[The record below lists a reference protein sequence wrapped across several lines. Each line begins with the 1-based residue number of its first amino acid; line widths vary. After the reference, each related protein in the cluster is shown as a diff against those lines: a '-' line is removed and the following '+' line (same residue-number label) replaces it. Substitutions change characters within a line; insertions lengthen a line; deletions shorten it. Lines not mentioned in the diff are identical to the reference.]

1 MTPSTCECG
10 AAIVPGDRFCLE
22 CGKAHTLSDAA
33 QSPAPSSAPPPVSQD
48 LTAPVGQPAPS
59 SPNVEGQNKRPQT
72 HAVMAPNAGAVL
84 RSAVGALPASVSWAG
99 ALLVLQLIGYFLVGL
114 VSAGASLIDDGLA
127 ANTLADLFTMPLR
140 MLLAANGA
148 LPEVG
153 WWLNGVAQASVAGW
167 VAVTST
173 PVRRDG
179 SRLDIAMFLGL
190 AGIAYAV
197 LLVVLTYLV
206 EPGPIPVSPLVELPG
221 DLAEID
227 RASDWTRT
235 GVAFRGLLLAVLV
248 RTALEL
254 PTLPL
259 PARVQR
265 TALATTRGLGAMTM
279 VSALVVFVA
288 GAIRFPSQ
296 PTPVGW
302 LAQAMNFLATVLLT
316 AVDLGVFHLVRSI
329 DVLLGGQAVEPTG
342 GAWAMLLVPLTV
354 GAGAAAFRT
363 GFGQSSTPVDLV
375 WSLGGGAVVG
385 LAMLLL
391 GPVTGE
397 WPSLPQ
403 GAVLT
408 ALTMVLIGLALSSWV
423 RTTLLRLG
431 TSAELTVPSS
441 SVGQPVGAPTPAV
454 VASPDIVPTTVSTQP
469 NASTTLAPAPAQTA
483 TAPVPGGP
491 QATVEVPTSAS
502 STPASNEVASAYEPS
517 TGSVVFCGGCGEPT
531 DPSHR
536 FCGRCGRPRV

>member
-1 MTPSTCECG
+1 
-10 AAIVPGDRFCLE
+10 
-22 CGKAHTLSDAA
+22 
-33 QSPAPSSAPPPVSQD
+33 
-48 LTAPVGQPAPS
+48 
-59 SPNVEGQNKRPQT
+59 
-72 HAVMAPNAGAVL
+72 
-84 RSAVGALPASVSWAG
+84 
-99 ALLVLQLIGYFLVGL
+99 
-114 VSAGASLIDDGLA
+114 
-127 ANTLADLFTMPLR
+127 
-140 MLLAANGA
+140 
-148 LPEVG
+148 
-153 WWLNGVAQASVAGW
+153 
-167 VAVTST
+167 
-173 PVRRDG
+173 
-179 SRLDIAMFLGL
+179 
-190 AGIAYAV
+190 
-197 LLVVLTYLV
+197 
-206 EPGPIPVSPLVELPG
+206 
-221 DLAEID
+221 
-227 RASDWTRT
+227 
-235 GVAFRGLLLAVLV
+235 
-248 RTALEL
+248 
-254 PTLPL
+254 
-259 PARVQR
+259 
-265 TALATTRGLGAMTM
+265 MTM